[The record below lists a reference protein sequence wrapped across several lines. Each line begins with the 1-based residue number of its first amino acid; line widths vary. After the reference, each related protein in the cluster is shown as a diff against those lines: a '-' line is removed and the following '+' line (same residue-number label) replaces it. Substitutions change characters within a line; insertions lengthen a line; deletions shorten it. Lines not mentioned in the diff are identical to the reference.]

1 MITQHG
7 LLAQYTCSRLG
18 EDGTLESCLRKQR
31 HGRGANMRG
40 RRRRFEWDTDAGIE
54 GLPLQ
59 LLIMVVVAGLG
70 LTIIMGWMNSIEA
83 PHSIGDIVVTPGEI
97 TVQDTDGD
105 GIFTASGLQLTVT
118 VTDQSGDRLEG
129 ATVMLQ
135 GANVMTSKG
144 EVVRGVTNSKGQVA
158 FSDIKVEQFG
168 SSLTTIT
175 VTVAKGDYGID
186 ASYEIPVIPS

>member
-1 MITQHG
+1 M
-7 LLAQYTCSRLG
+7 
-18 EDGTLESCLRKQR
+18 
-31 HGRGANMRG
+31 G
-40 RRRRFEWDTDAGIE
+40 RRARSIAGETNAGIE

-70 LTIIMGWMNSIEA
+70 LTIIMGWMNSIAA
-83 PHSIGDIVVTPGEI
+83 PHSIGDIAVTPGEI
-97 TVQDTDGD
+97 VVHDPDGD
-105 GIFTASGLQLTVT
+105 GIFTATGVIITVT

-144 EVVRGVTNSKGQVA
+144 EVVRGVTNSRGQVA
-158 FSDIKVEQFG
+158 FSDLKVEQFG
-168 SSLTTIT
+168 SKLTTIT